1 MNMPAFFRGLIVGMV
16 AGAAVDMMASG
27 TQKYRKTT
35 VGKAMQRM
43 GNAMDSALDDIS
55 DRLH

>member
-1 MNMPAFFRGLIVGMV
+1 MNMSAFFRGLIVGMV

-27 TQKYRKTT
+27 TQKYRKTA

-43 GNAMDSALDDIS
+43 GNVMDTALDDIT
-55 DRLH
+55 DRFH